1 MALTASQT
9 RRLAEIEEEI
19 QQVSNRLAVSHGLGD
34 SHSAQGISS
43 TFNDNPRWRNRL
55 TLLRRMREQY
65 EAIAAGD
72 DIPSPPGVN
81 QSYYL
86 PNQ

>member
-19 QQVSNRLAVSHGLGD
+19 AQVSNRLAVSHGLGD

-65 EAIAAGD
+65 EAIATGD
-72 DIPSPPGVN
+72 DIPPPPGVN
-81 QSYYL
+81 QSYYF
-86 PNQ
+86 PTQ